1 MSKRRVS
8 PEEVIKCEEK
18 FAKAKA
24 VSLYFIRFNPRISSG
39 KYLVWHKFDIYI
51 FELDNQGLFCLFDL
65 ILYVPSTI
73 FKVFLGSTSTKL
85 GLMCLALE
93 RT

>member
-24 VSLYFIRFNPRISSG
+24 VSSYFIRYNPRFSSA

-51 FELDNQGLFCLFDL
+51 FELDIQGLFCLFDL
-65 ILYVPSTI
+65 ILYIPSTI
-73 FKVFLGSTSTKL
+73 FQLCWNGSS
-85 GLMCLALE
+85 GFNE
-93 RT
+93 Y